1 MAFFVEGLSDHLAPE
16 ATVRRIGECE
26 TLEDAIVLA
35 KRRIDDYLAKSW
47 KAGRSAT
54 ELLADYKV
62 QGVHPYIFRDDGTT
76 INVRGFS
83 HLRYATLRCEEI
95 CGGEIEE

>member
-1 MAFFVEGLSDHLAPE
+1 MTFIVEGLSNHLEPE

-26 TLEDAIVLA
+26 TLEETIVLA
-35 KRRIDDYLAKSW
+35 KRTIDDYLASSW
-47 KAGRSAT
+47 KAGMLPA
-54 ELLADYKV
+54 ELFAQYQV
-62 QGVHPYIFRDDGTT
+62 QGEHPYIFRGDGMT

-95 CGGEIEE
+95 CGGEIER